1 MIFKSSDITCVS
13 LERQKEYTV
22 TLPKNEIV
30 GWIWCLFFAFIIPE
44 ILTFLRASRKCL
56 FMKVIKPTMKQFCV
70 VATAETLRT
79 IGTGLLVFMI
89 LPNLDVVKGA
99 MLTNC
104 LCFVPGLIGKAFFH
118 F

>member
-1 MIFKSSDITCVS
+1 VPNEQNRTFTA
-13 LERQKEYTV
+13 
-22 TLPKNEIV
+22 TLPLEERV

-44 ILTFLRASRKCL
+44 IMTFLRATRKCL
-56 FMKVIKPTMKQFCV
+56 FKKVTKPTLLQFCV

-89 LPNLDVVKGA
+89 LPNLDVLKGA
-99 MLTNC
+99 MLANC
-104 LCFVPGLIGKAFFH
+104 LCFVPGLIGKATFH

>member
-1 MIFKSSDITCVS
+1 MSTAK
-13 LERQKEYTV
+13 QKHFTV
-22 TLPKNEIV
+22 TLPEVERV
-30 GWIWCLFFAFIIPE
+30 GWIWCLFFAYAIPE
-44 ILTFLRASRKCL
+44 VMTFLRSCRICFFKT
-56 FMKVIKPTMKQFCV
+56 VTKPTALQFFV

-89 LPNLDVVKGA
+89 LPNLDVMKGA

-104 LCFVPGLIGKAFFH
+104 LCFVPGLLGKASFH

>member
-1 MIFKSSDITCVS
+1 VS
-13 LERQKEYTV
+13 TERQKEYTV

-44 ILTFLRASRKCL
+44 IMTFLRASRICFFKN
-56 FMKVIKPTMKQFCV
+56 VNKPTMKQFLV

-89 LPNLDVVKGA
+89 LPTLDVVKGA

-104 LCFVPGLIGKAFFH
+104 LCFVPGLIGKATFYF
-118 F
+118 

>member
-1 MIFKSSDITCVS
+1 VSTGTEEHITG
-13 LERQKEYTV
+13 E
-22 TLPKNEIV
+22 LPKEV
-30 GWIWCLFFAFIIPE
+30 HVAWIWCLFFAYAVPE
-44 ILTFLRASRKCL
+44 VLSFLRSIRICFFKN
-56 FMKVIKPTMKQFCV
+56 VTKPTLLQFLAV
-70 VATAETLRT
+70 FTAETLRT

-104 LCFVPGLIGKAFFH
+104 LYFVPAILGKASFH